1 MSSVFPGHRA
11 RRAAIAAA
19 AALCCAAF
27 SPSTLAQATTQTAP
41 AATVV
46 VTAAR
51 APQLLTDTLPH
62 TTVLLRADIERSQ
75 AVDLPALLASEA
87 GVQFAANGGRGTATG
102 LFLRGAPTR
111 QVLVLVDGVPL
122 SRQDASGQVGIEHLM
137 LDQAERIEIV
147 RGNVSALYGAG
158 AVGGVIQIFT
168 RQPTAQPAAS
178 LRLEA
183 GARGLVHGGALW
195 TGVVGSTGVA
205 LGASRVSDSGF
216 SALDPAVRPAAN
228 PDRDGY
234 ANTSASLRLTQALA
248 PGHALSAGWLHSD
261 GRLDY
266 DSAFDTPVDVQTSR
280 TRKDLVHLRSD
291 NAVRSG
297 WDSSL
302 TLSTQREDV
311 RQHASGAFGF
321 DSRYRTGNHAL
332 NWVHMLALGQ
342 GLQASAGIDL
352 QRQTIDVVAM
362 QRQTIDVDA
371 SYARGRT
378 VQAAFGSLQWRL
390 GAHDVSAALRQ
401 DHVQGVGSRTSGSL
415 GWGWQLAPSWKLI
428 GQVANAFSAPP
439 LGYLHAPFF
448 GNPDLQPE
456 LSGSAEAGLQYAAGG
471 QRVRATLF
479 TTRVRQELDYDPVA
493 RRFSNIARTRN
504 QGLEVSYDGRIGR
517 ADVRASLTAQ
527 DPRDADTEDRR
538 VRRSRTLAS
547 LAVVQPLGGGFSIG
561 AALRHAGDR
570 PDAGGVMLP
579 AYTVA
584 DITAQWDLRRDLQL
598 FGRIENLGDVRYQTA
613 NGYNQP
619 PRGVFAGLRW
629 QLPL

>member
-1 MSSVFPGHRA
+1 MSLSSPAHRA
-11 RRAAIAAA
+11 ASLLAAGVAALACVPAAA
-19 AALCCAAF
+19 D
-27 SPSTLAQATTQTAP
+27 AP
-41 AATVV
+41 ATVV

-51 APQLLTDTLPH
+51 GPQLLTDTLPH
-62 TTVLLRADIERSQ
+62 TTVLLRRDIELSQ
-75 AVDLPALLASEA
+75 AVDLPALLAAEA

-147 RGNVSALYGAG
+147 RGNVSALYGGG

-168 RQPTAQPAAS
+168 RRPTEKPDAS
-178 LRLEA
+178 VRLEA
-183 GARGLVHGGALW
+183 GARGLVHGSALLS
-195 TGVVGSTGVA
+195 GQVGRTGVA
-205 LGASRVSDSGF
+205 LGISRASDTGF

-234 ANTSASLRLTQALA
+234 ANTSASLKLTQALA

-266 DSAFDTPVDVQTSR
+266 DSAFDTPADVQTSR
-280 TRKDLVHLRSD
+280 TTKDLVHLRSE
-291 NAVRSG
+291 NAIRAG

-302 TLSTQREDV
+302 TLSSQREDV

-321 DSRYRTGNHAL
+321 DSRYLTAGHAL
-332 NWVHMLALGQ
+332 NWVHTLDLGT
-342 GLQASAGIDL
+342 GLTGTAGIDL
-352 QRQTIDVVAM
+352 QRQTIEVEG
-362 QRQTIDVDA
+362 
-371 SYARGRT
+371 SYARGRNL
-378 VQAAFGSLQWRL
+378 QALFGALQWRQ
-390 GAHDVSAALRQ
+390 GTQDVSLALRQ
-401 DHVQGVGSRTSGSL
+401 DHVQGVGGHTSGSL
-415 GWGWQLAPSWKLI
+415 GWGWQVAPAWKLI
-428 GQVANAFSAPP
+428 AQVANAFTVPP

-456 LSGSAEAGLQYAAGG
+456 VAGSAELGLQYAAGH
-471 QRVRATLF
+471 QRLRATLF
-479 TTRVRQELDYDPVA
+479 ATRVRQELDYDPVA
-493 RRFSNIARTRN
+493 RRFGNVARTRN
-504 QGLEVSYDGRIGR
+504 QGLEVSYDGRVGS
-517 ADVRASLTAQ
+517 ATVRGSLTLQ
-527 DPRDADTEDRR
+527 DPVDTATDDRR
-538 VRRSRTLAS
+538 LRRSRTLAALS
-547 LAVVQPLGGGFSIG
+547 VSQPLGAGVQVGV
-561 AALRHAGDR
+561 ALRHAGNR
-570 PDAGGVMLP
+570 PDAGGVLLP
-579 AYTVA
+579 AYTVG
-584 DITAQWDLRRDLQL
+584 DLVAQWDLRRDLQL